1 MAAHRFES
9 ALAAFEIEDRL
20 HPPRPGAIL
29 FAGSSSIT
37 RWNRQLPDDMAPL
50 DVVGRGFGGS
60 TMADLLD
67 AADRILLPWAPRAL
81 VVYEGD
87 NDLAS
92 GRPVDGVWSDFE
104 RFLAWATERL
114 PAARLYFLAVKYSP
128 ARRAIWPLMRRLNQR
143 LWELEKQQ
151 PGRWFV
157 LDTATP
163 LMTREGEPRAECYA
177 EDGLHLS
184 PAGVAVWRSVI
195 RPALL
200 AREGHASVKT

>member
-1 MAAHRFES
+1 MVRYGWPRSRTSARSRF
-9 ALAAFEIEDRL
+9 I
-20 HPPRPGAIL
+20 
-29 FAGSSSIT
+29 
-37 RWNRQLPDDMAPL
+37 
-50 DVVGRGFGGS
+50 
-60 TMADLLD
+60 
-67 AADRILLPWAPRAL
+67 RILLSWARRAL
-81 VVYEGD
+81 VVHEGD

-92 GRPVDGVWSDFE
+92 GRLVDGVWSDFE
-104 RFLAWATERL
+104 RFLACATERL

-128 ARRAIWPLMRRLNQR
+128 ARRAIWPLMWRLKQR

-157 LDTATP
+157 LDIATP

-177 EDGLHLS
+177 EDNLHLS

-200 AREGHASVKT
+200 AREGHANVKT